1 MSLNSSRSA
10 GSSGQRSNSK
20 RSVLPTLEHYMLE
33 NNRKLHNQFDT
44 EASASSHSGSKTGK
58 DTFRGVSTFADG
70 YTVPP
75 NQGFLVSYDF
85 LLAVLN

>member
-1 MSLNSSRSA
+1 MCLLVIWSYILIGVCEIGYS
-10 GSSGQRSNSK
+10 
-20 RSVLPTLEHYMLE
+20 YMLE
-33 NNRKLHNQFDT
+33 NNRKFHNQFDT
-44 EASASSHSGSKTGK
+44 EASASKHSGSKTGK

-75 NQGFLVSYDF
+75 NQVFLVSYDF